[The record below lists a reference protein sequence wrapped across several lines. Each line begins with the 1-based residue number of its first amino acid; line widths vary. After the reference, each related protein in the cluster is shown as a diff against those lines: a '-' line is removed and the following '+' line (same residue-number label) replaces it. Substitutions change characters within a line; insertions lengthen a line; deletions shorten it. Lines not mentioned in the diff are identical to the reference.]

1 MPKIL
6 SDFKDIAVYRKGG
19 VSHLD
24 MEVQSL
30 GDASVKTQ
38 DLEDSRREL
47 IALSGVKW
55 NTHIENQSLFE
66 THCQIWRWA
75 KRS

>member
-1 MPKIL
+1 
-6 SDFKDIAVYRKGG
+6 
-19 VSHLD
+19 

-47 IALSGVKW
+47 IALSGVPAPYKTRYGIY
-55 NTHIENQSLFE
+55 NNNIVEYRKIILSAE
-66 THCQIWRWA
+66 
-75 KRS
+75 RSFK

>member
-1 MPKIL
+1 
-6 SDFKDIAVYRKGG
+6 
-19 VSHLD
+19 

-47 IALSGVKW
+47 IALSGV
-55 NTHIENQSLFE
+55 
-66 THCQIWRWA
+66 
-75 KRS
+75 